1 VIARWNADELV
12 SAIAADAPR
21 VVAQILRDEARP
33 MNAGAIKARLGE
45 LGVDSADAERAW
57 KRAQPRL
64 KDRADITDAGSRSYK
79 WIGED
84 QADGV
89 VDETP
94 GGAPRTSTRK
104 PATGGATASRSVAT
118 LLNKIAGHPRATVAD
133 LAERPLQSGVRLGE
147 QPDAALAKLR
157 ASAAEA
163 DQSLV
168 RALLAARPRD
178 VPELDLST
186 PDQASID
193 ALAVVASNAAREIA
207 ELAQY
212 DMAVWDAAA
221 ALVRR
226 LAGIQSLPAAFT
238 APIVELAHT
247 LGASASAT
255 DTLESV
261 GRAVARLLP
270 RLAADEHSALDPNK
284 VAATFAGLPLRR
296 DGSRAL
302 VLAAAGR
309 TWPGQIASAAWWRN
323 VTLAEIARS
332 ADDVLAEVLSM
343 PAVAETVVRPMIA
356 KVIAEANDRTDL
368 AFLISLPVRLAVN
381 VPDDALAEVFE
392 RIAAADR
399 TAAAWFQHLPR
410 GERTFDP
417 IDGGITDGAA
427 LDRAAAA
434 ALDRAAAAEALVREL
449 TDRCERLEAQ
459 LTTDYRRSVELR
471 AAQNRQLQVDIVR
484 TLADLAA
491 EVEEL
496 CASGVEPRVLVDR
509 VRGLVAAEGLEP
521 IGSAGAGV
529 PFDPM
534 LHIAAF
540 GRPEVGAVVAVIRPG
555 YRWLA
560 HGRND
565 AINKALVAT

>member
-1 VIARWNADELV
+1 MIARWNADELV

-33 MNAGAIKARLGE
+33 MNASAIRARLGV

-64 KDRADITDAGSRSYK
+64 KDRSDIADAGSRSYK
-79 WIGED
+79 WIGD
-84 QADGV
+84 DRVDGV

-94 GGAPRTSTRK
+94 GGAPRASTRK
-104 PATGGATASRSVAT
+104 PATGGGTTPRSVAT

-133 LAERPLQSGVRLGE
+133 LAERPLQSGVRLSQ
-147 QPDAALAKLR
+147 QPDAALTRLLT
-157 ASAAEA
+157 SVSET
-163 DQSLV
+163 DQSLMC
-168 RALLAARPRD
+168 ALMLATPRD
-178 VPELDLST
+178 VPELDLSA
-186 PDQASID
+186 PDQAGLE

-207 ELAQY
+207 EVDQDDVASHE
-212 DMAVWDAAA
+212 AAA
-221 ALVRR
+221 ALVWR

-238 APIVELAHT
+238 GPIVELAHSRSARDSA
-247 LGASASAT
+247 GAT
-255 DTLESV
+255 VTLESA
-261 GRAVARLLP
+261 GRAVAGLLP
-270 RLAADEHSALDPNK
+270 RLSADERAALDPNK
-284 VAATFAGLPLRR
+284 VAATFAGLRLRR

-309 TWPGQIASAAWWRN
+309 TWPEQIASAPWWHN

-332 ADDVLAEVLSM
+332 ADDVLADVLSV

-356 KVIAEANDRTDL
+356 TLIAEANDRTDL
-368 AFLISLPVRLAVN
+368 AFLIGLPAGIAAN
-381 VPDDALAEVFE
+381 VSDDAFAQVFE

-399 TAAAWFQHLPR
+399 TAAAWLQRLPR
-410 GERTFDP
+410 GEPTIDR
-417 IDGGITDGAA
+417 IDGGVTDRAA
-427 LDRAAAA
+427 LDRAM
-434 ALDRAAAAEALVREL
+434 AAEERVREL

-484 TLADLAA
+484 ALAELAA

-509 VRGLVAAEGLEP
+509 VRGLVAGEGLEP

-529 PFDPM
+529 PFDPT

-560 HGRND
+560 YGRND